1 MTKRFLGQALV
12 LALTAAP
19 AFATIG
25 GGDIHL
31 ANQGGAV
38 LFSHA
43 VHVDGVG
50 QKCQDCHPKLFVNT
64 KQHKTVNMKAM
75 QKGASCGA
83 CHNGT
88 KAFSVKG
95 DCGKCHT
102 K

>member
-1 MTKRFLGQALV
+1 MTKRFVGQALL
-12 LALTAAP
+12 LALTATP

-43 VHVDGVG
+43 VHVDGVD

-64 KQHKTVNMKAM
+64 KQHKTVSMKAM
-75 QKGASCGA
+75 RKGASCGA

-88 KAFSVKG
+88 KAFSVQG